1 MDKINDRGSGLFRC
15 LSIINGGKDMET
27 LGLLAGIGH
36 LPVDVA
42 QSAKKLGYK
51 VLAIAVVADTDPEL
65 PENADVFYTIN
76 VGKAGKILQTL
87 KRHDVKNVTMIG
99 KVTKEVLY
107 KNGAIIPDLTTIRL
121 LSSLPDRKDDTIMN
135 AIVKLIEDAGMH
147 VMDQTALIQPLL
159 PEPGVLTRRKPTEQ
173 EWKDMQ
179 FGFRVAKELGRMDI
193 GQTVVVKNQ
202 AVMALEAIEG
212 TDACI
217 LRGGFLGKGG
227 VIVAKT
233 AKPAQDNRFD
243 MPSVGTTTLTSMIHA
258 GATGIVI
265 EAGRT
270 LLVDR
275 KRTLAMAEEKGITI
289 VSMSESELV

>member
-1 MDKINDRGSGLFRC
+1 
-15 LSIINGGKDMET
+15 MET

-51 VLAIAVVADTDPEL
+51 VLAIAVVAGTDSEL
-65 PENADVFYTIN
+65 PENADVFYAIN

-87 KRHDVKNVTMIG
+87 KQHGVKNVTMIG

-135 AIVKLIEDAGMH
+135 AIVKLIEDAGMN
-147 VMDQTALIQPLL
+147 VMDQTVLIQPLL
-159 PEPGVLTRRKPTEQ
+159 PGPGVLTSRKPTEQ

-179 FGFRVAKELGRMDI
+179 FGFRMAKELGRLDI

-243 MPSVGTTTLTSMIHA
+243 MPSVGTDTLTSMIHA

-270 LLVDR
+270 LLIDR
-275 KRTLAMAEEKGITI
+275 KRTLAMAEEKDITI
-289 VSMSESELV
+289 VSMDGSESM

>member
-1 MDKINDRGSGLFRC
+1 
-15 LSIINGGKDMET
+15 MET

-42 QSAKKLGYK
+42 QSARKLGYK
-51 VLAIAVVADTDPEL
+51 IVAIAVVADTDPEL
-65 PENADVFYTIN
+65 PENVDVFYTIN
-76 VGKAGKILQTL
+76 VGKVGKILRTL
-87 KRHDVKNVTMIG
+87 KDHGVKEVTMIG

-107 KNGAIIPDLTTIRL
+107 KNGVMIPDLTTIKVL
-121 LSSLPDRKDDTIMN
+121 ASLPDRKDDTIMN
-135 AIVKLIEDAGMH
+135 AIVKLIENEGMH
-147 VMDQTALIQPLL
+147 VMDQTKLIQPLF
-159 PEPGVLTRRKPTEQ
+159 PEPGVLTKRKPTEQ

-179 FGFRVAKELGRMDI
+179 FGFRMAKELGRLDI

-258 GATGIVI
+258 GATGIAI

-275 KRTLAMAEEKGITI
+275 KRTLAMAEEKNITI
-289 VSMSESELV
+289 VSMGEEDLK

>member
-1 MDKINDRGSGLFRC
+1 
-15 LSIINGGKDMET
+15 MET

-42 QSAKKLGYK
+42 QSAKSLGYR
-51 VLAIAVVADTDPEL
+51 VVAIAVVADTDPEL

-76 VGKAGKILQTL
+76 VGKVGKIIRTL
-87 KRHDVKNVTMIG
+87 KQHDVKNVTMIG

-107 KNGAIIPDLTTIRL
+107 KNGVIVPDLTAIKVL
-121 LSSLPDRKDDTIMN
+121 ASLPDRKDDTIMN
-135 AIVKLIEDAGMH
+135 AIVKLIEDAGMR
-147 VMDQTALIQPLL
+147 VMDQTVLVRPLL
-159 PEPGVLTRRKPTEQ
+159 PAPGVLTKRKPTEQ

-179 FGFRVAKELGRMDI
+179 FGFRMAKELGRLDV

-243 MPSVGTTTLTSMIHA
+243 MPSVGTATLMSMVHA

-275 KRTLAMAEEKGITI
+275 KRTLAMADEKEITI
-289 VSMSESELV
+289 VSAAEDDLK

>member
-1 MDKINDRGSGLFRC
+1 
-15 LSIINGGKDMET
+15 MET

-51 VLAIAVVADTDPEL
+51 VVAIAVVPETDPEL

-76 VGKAGKILQTL
+76 VGKVGKILQTL
-87 KRHDVKNVTMIG
+87 KQNDVKNVTMIG

-107 KNGAIIPDLTTIRL
+107 KTGVVIPDLTTIRVL
-121 LSSLPDRKDDTIMN
+121 ASLPDRKDDTIMN
-135 AIVKLIEDAGMH
+135 AIVKLIEDAGMR
-147 VMDQTALIQPLL
+147 VMDQTVLVRPLL
-159 PEPGVLTRRKPTEQ
+159 PEPGVLTKRKPTEQ

-179 FGFRVAKELGRMDI
+179 FGFRMAKELGRLDI

-217 LRGGFLGKGG
+217 LRGGFLGKGS

-243 MPSVGTTTLTSMIHA
+243 IPSVGTTTLTSMIHA

-275 KRTLAMAEEKGITI
+275 KRTLAMADEKGITI
-289 VSMSESELV
+289 VSMSESELA

>member
-1 MDKINDRGSGLFRC
+1 MDGTY
-15 LSIINGGKDMET
+15 MET

-51 VLAIAVVADTDPEL
+51 IVAIAVVADTDPEL
-65 PENADVFYTIN
+65 PENVDVFYTIN
-76 VGKAGKILQTL
+76 VGKVGKILQTL
-87 KRHDVKNVTMIG
+87 KQHGVKNVTMIG

-107 KNGAIIPDLTTIRL
+107 KNGVVVPDLTTIRVL
-121 LSSLPDRKDDTIMN
+121 ASLPDRKDDTIMN
-135 AIVKLIEDAGMH
+135 AIVKLIEDTGMH
-147 VMDQTALIQPLL
+147 VMDQTVLIQPLL
-159 PEPGVLTRRKPTEQ
+159 PEPGVLTKRKPTEQ

-179 FGFRVAKELGRMDI
+179 FGFRMAKELGRLDI
-193 GQTVVVKNQ
+193 GQTVVVKNR

-233 AKPAQDNRFD
+233 AKPVQDNRFD
-243 MPSVGTTTLTSMIHA
+243 MPSVGTTTLTSMVHA

-275 KRTLAMAEEKGITI
+275 KRTLALAEEKGITI
-289 VSMSESELV
+289 VSLAESDLK

>member
-147 VMDQTALIQPLL
+147 VMDQTVLIQPLL
-159 PEPGVLTRRKPTEQ
+159 PGPGVLTRRKPTEQ

-275 KRTLAMAEEKGITI
+275 KRTLSMAEEKDITI
-289 VSMSESELV
+289 VSMDGSE

>member
-1 MDKINDRGSGLFRC
+1 MQ
-15 LSIINGGKDMET
+15 T

-51 VLAIAVVADTDPEL
+51 VAAIAVVPETDPEL
-65 PENADVFYTIN
+65 PENVDVFYDIN
-76 VGKAGKILQTL
+76 VGKLGKILKTL
-87 KRHDVKNVTMIG
+87 KQHDVKNVTMIG

-107 KNGAIIPDLTTIRL
+107 KNGAIIPDLTAIKL
-121 LSSLPDRKDDTIMN
+121 LASLPDRKDDTIMN
-135 AIVKLIEDAGMH
+135 ALVKLVEDAGMH
-147 VMDQTALIQPLL
+147 VMDQAELIKPLL
-159 PEPGVLTRRKPTEQ
+159 PEPGVLTKRKPTEQ
-173 EWKDMQ
+173 EWEDMR
-179 FGFRVAKELGRMDI
+179 FGFRMAKELGRLDI
-193 GQTVVVKNQ
+193 GQTVVVKNR

-233 AKPAQDNRFD
+233 AKPAQDKRFD

-275 KRTLAMAEEKGITI
+275 KRTLAMAEEKGITV
-289 VSMSESELV
+289 VSMSEAELA

>member
-1 MDKINDRGSGLFRC
+1 
-15 LSIINGGKDMET
+15 MET

-42 QSAKKLGYK
+42 QSAKKMGYK
-51 VLAIAVVADTDPEL
+51 VVAIAVVADTDPEL
-65 PENADVFYTIN
+65 PEIADVFYTIN
-76 VGKAGKILQTL
+76 VGKVGRILQTL
-87 KRHDVKNVTMIG
+87 KQHGVKNVTMIG

-107 KNGAIIPDLTTIRL
+107 KNGAIIPDLIAIRL
-121 LSSLPDRKDDTIMN
+121 LASLPDRKDDTVMN
-135 AIVKLIEDAGMH
+135 ALVKLIEDNGMH
-147 VMDQTALIQPLL
+147 VMDQTVLVQPLL
-159 PEPGVLTRRKPTEQ
+159 PGPGILTKRKPTER

-179 FGFRVAKELGRMDI
+179 FGFRMAKELGRLDI

-243 MPSVGTTTLTSMIHA
+243 MPSVGTTTLTSMAHA

-270 LLVDR
+270 LLVDH
-275 KRTLAMAEEKGITI
+275 KHTLAMAEEKGITI
-289 VSMSESELV
+289 VSMAESDLK

>member
-1 MDKINDRGSGLFRC
+1 
-15 LSIINGGKDMET
+15 MET

-42 QSAKKLGYK
+42 QSAKKLGYR
-51 VLAIAVVADTDPEL
+51 VVAIAVVPETDPEL
-65 PENADVFYTIN
+65 PENADIFYTIN
-76 VGKAGKILQTL
+76 VGKLGTILQTL
-87 KRHDVKNVTMIG
+87 EKNGVKNVTMIG

-107 KNGAIIPDLTTIRL
+107 KNGAIIPDLTTIKIL
-121 LSSLPDRKDDTIMN
+121 ASLPDRKDDTIMN
-135 AIVKLIEDAGMH
+135 ALVKLVEDRGMH
-147 VMDQTALIQPLL
+147 VMDQTELVRPLL
-159 PEPGVLTRRKPTEQ
+159 PEPGVLTKRKPTEQ

-179 FGFRVAKELGRMDI
+179 FGFRMAKELGRLDI

-233 AKPAQDNRFD
+233 AKPAQDERFD
-243 MPSVGTTTLTSMIHA
+243 VPSVGTATLTSMIHA
-258 GATGIVI
+258 GATGLVI

-275 KRTLAMAEEKGITI
+275 KRTLAMAEEHNITI
-289 VSMSESELV
+289 VSVSGSELAD

>member
-1 MDKINDRGSGLFRC
+1 
-15 LSIINGGKDMET
+15 MET

-51 VLAIAVVADTDPEL
+51 VVAIAVVADTDPEL

-76 VGKAGKILQTL
+76 VGKVGKILQTL
-87 KRHDVKNVTMIG
+87 KQHDVKNVTMIG

-107 KNGAIIPDLTTIRL
+107 KNGVMIPDLTTIRVL
-121 LSSLPDRKDDTIMN
+121 ASLPDRKDDTIMN
-135 AIVKLIEDAGMH
+135 AIVKLIEDKGMH
-147 VMDQTALIQPLL
+147 VMDQTVLIQPLL
-159 PEPGVLTRRKPTEQ
+159 PEPGVLTKRKPTEQ
-173 EWKDMQ
+173 EWEDMR
-179 FGFRVAKELGRMDI
+179 FGFRMAKELGRLDI
-193 GQTVVVKNQ
+193 GQTVVVKNR

>member
-1 MDKINDRGSGLFRC
+1 
-15 LSIINGGKDMET
+15 MET

-65 PENADVFYTIN
+65 PDNADVFYTIN

-107 KNGAIIPDLTTIRL
+107 KSGAIIPDLT
-121 LSSLPDRKDDTIMN
+121 
-135 AIVKLIEDAGMH
+135 LIEDAGMH
-147 VMDQTALIQPLL
+147 VMDQTVLIQPLL

-173 EWKDMQ
+173 EWRDMQ
-179 FGFRVAKELGRMDI
+179 FGFRMAKELGRLDI

-243 MPSVGTTTLTSMIHA
+243 IPSVGTTTLASMIHA

-275 KRTLAMAEEKGITI
+275 KRTLAMAEEKDITI
-289 VSMSESELV
+289 VSMDGS

>member
-1 MDKINDRGSGLFRC
+1 
-15 LSIINGGKDMET
+15 MET

-42 QSAKKLGYK
+42 KSAKKLGYN
-51 VLAIAVVADTDPEL
+51 VAAIAVVPETDPEL
-65 PENADVFYTIN
+65 PANADVFYDIN
-76 VGKAGKILQTL
+76 VGKLGKIIKTL
-87 KRHDVKNVTMIG
+87 KQHNVKNVTMIG

-107 KNGAIIPDLTTIRL
+107 KNGAIVPDLTAIRL
-121 LSSLPDRKDDTIMN
+121 LASLPDRKDDTIMN
-135 AIVKLIEDAGMH
+135 ALVKLVEGEGMH
-147 VMDQTALIQPLL
+147 VMDQSELIKPLL
-159 PEPGVLTRRKPTEQ
+159 PEPGVLTKRKPTEQ
-173 EWKDMQ
+173 EWEDMR
-179 FGFRVAKELGRMDI
+179 FGFRMAKELGRLDI
-193 GQTVVVKNQ
+193 GQNVVAKNR

-233 AKPAQDNRFD
+233 AKPAQDKRFD
-243 MPSVGTTTLTSMIHA
+243 IPSVGTDTLTSMIHA
-258 GATGIVI
+258 GASGIVI

-275 KRTLAMAEEKGITI
+275 ERTLAMADEKGITV
-289 VSMSESELV
+289 VSVSEAELG

>member
-1 MDKINDRGSGLFRC
+1 
-15 LSIINGGKDMET
+15 MET

-42 QSAKKLGYK
+42 QSAKKLGYR
-51 VLAIAVVADTDPEL
+51 VVAIAVVPETDPEL
-65 PENADVFYTIN
+65 PENADIFYTIN
-76 VGKAGKILQTL
+76 VGKLGTILQTL
-87 KRHDVKNVTMIG
+87 EKNGVKNVTMIG

-107 KNGAIIPDLTTIRL
+107 KNGAIIPDLTTIKIL
-121 LSSLPDRKDDTIMN
+121 ASLPDRKDDTIMN
-135 AIVKLIEDAGMH
+135 ALVKLVEDRGMH
-147 VMDQTALIQPLL
+147 VMDQTELVRPLL
-159 PEPGVLTRRKPTEQ
+159 PEPGVLTKRKPTEQ

-179 FGFRVAKELGRMDI
+179 FGFRMAKELGRLDI

-233 AKPAQDNRFD
+233 AKPAQDERFD
-243 MPSVGTTTLTSMIHA
+243 VPSVGTATLTSMIHA
-258 GATGIVI
+258 GATGLVI

-275 KRTLAMAEEKGITI
+275 KRTLAMAEENNITI
-289 VSMSESELV
+289 VSANESELAD

>member
-1 MDKINDRGSGLFRC
+1 
-15 LSIINGGKDMET
+15 MET

-42 QSAKKLGYK
+42 QSAKKLGYR
-51 VLAIAVVADTDPEL
+51 VVAIAVVADTDPEL

-76 VGKAGKILQTL
+76 VGKVGKILRTL
-87 KRHDVKNVTMIG
+87 KEHGVNNVTMIG

-107 KNGAIIPDLTTIRL
+107 KNGVMIPDLTTIKVL
-121 LSSLPDRKDDTIMN
+121 ASLPDRKDDTIMN

-147 VMDQTALIQPLL
+147 VMDQTVLIQPLL
-159 PEPGVLTRRKPTEQ
+159 PEPGVLTQRKPTEQ
-173 EWKDMQ
+173 EWEDMR
-179 FGFRVAKELGRMDI
+179 FGFRMAKELGRLDI
-193 GQTVVVKNQ
+193 GQTVVVKNR

-243 MPSVGTTTLTSMIHA
+243 MPSIGTTTLTSMIHA

-275 KRTLAMAEEKGITI
+275 KRTLDMAEEKGITI
-289 VSMSESELV
+289 VSMAESELK

>member
-1 MDKINDRGSGLFRC
+1 
-15 LSIINGGKDMET
+15 MET

-51 VLAIAVVADTDPEL
+51 VVAIAVVADTDPEL

-76 VGKAGKILQTL
+76 VGKVGKILQTL
-87 KRHDVKNVTMIG
+87 KQHGVKNVTMIG

-107 KNGAIIPDLTTIRL
+107 KNGVVVPDLTTIRVL
-121 LSSLPDRKDDTIMN
+121 ASLPDRKDDTIMS
-135 AIVKLIEDAGMH
+135 AIVKLIEDAGLH
-147 VMDQTALIQPLL
+147 VMDQTELIRPLL
-159 PEPGVLTRRKPTEQ
+159 PDPGVLTKRKPTEQ
-173 EWKDMQ
+173 EWGDMR
-179 FGFRVAKELGRMDI
+179 FGFRMAKELGRLDI
-193 GQTVVVKNQ
+193 GQTVVVKNR

-217 LRGGFLGKGG
+217 LRGGFLGRGG

-233 AKPAQDNRFD
+233 AKPAQDSRFD
-243 MPSVGTTTLTSMIHA
+243 MPSVGITTLTSMIHA

-275 KRTLAMAEEKGITI
+275 KRALAMAEEKNITI
-289 VSMSESELV
+289 VSMHESELV

>member
-1 MDKINDRGSGLFRC
+1 
-15 LSIINGGKDMET
+15 MET

-51 VLAIAVVADTDPEL
+51 VVAIAVVADTDPEL

-76 VGKAGKILQTL
+76 VGKVGKILQTL
-87 KRHDVKNVTMIG
+87 KQHEVKNVTMIG

-107 KNGAIIPDLTTIRL
+107 KNGVMIPDLTTIRVL
-121 LSSLPDRKDDTIMN
+121 ASLPDRKDDTIMN
-135 AIVKLIEDAGMH
+135 AIVKLIEDKGMH
-147 VMDQTALIQPLL
+147 VMDQTVLIQPLL
-159 PEPGVLTRRKPTEQ
+159 PEPGVLTKRKPTEQ
-173 EWKDMQ
+173 EWEDMR
-179 FGFRVAKELGRMDI
+179 FGFRMAKELGRLDI
-193 GQTVVVKNQ
+193 GQTVVVKNR

-217 LRGGFLGKGG
+217 LRGGFL
-227 VIVAKT
+227 
-233 AKPAQDNRFD
+233 KPAQDNRFD

>member
-1 MDKINDRGSGLFRC
+1 
-15 LSIINGGKDMET
+15 MET

-42 QSAKKLGYK
+42 QSAKKLGYR
-51 VLAIAVVADTDPEL
+51 VVAIAVVPETDPEL
-65 PENADVFYTIN
+65 PENADVFYDIN
-76 VGKAGKILQTL
+76 VGKIGKILQTL
-87 KRHDVKNVTMIG
+87 KKHGVKNVTMIG

-107 KNGAIIPDLTTIRL
+107 KNGAIIPDLTGIRL
-121 LSSLPDRKDDTIMN
+121 LASLPDRKDDTIMN
-135 AIVKLIEDAGMH
+135 ALVKLVEDTGMH
-147 VMDQTALIQPLL
+147 VMDQTELVRPLL
-159 PEPGVLTRRKPTEQ
+159 PEPGVLTKRKPTEQ

-179 FGFRVAKELGRMDI
+179 FGFRMAKELGRLDI
-193 GQTVVVKNQ
+193 GQTVVVKNR

-233 AKPAQDNRFD
+233 AKPAQDERFD
-243 MPSVGTTTLTSMIHA
+243 VPSVGTATLTSMIHA
-258 GATGIVI
+258 GATGLVL

-275 KRTLAMAEEKGITI
+275 KRTLAMAEENNITI
-289 VSMSESELV
+289 VSMSGSDLTD

>member
-1 MDKINDRGSGLFRC
+1 
-15 LSIINGGKDMET
+15 MET

-42 QSAKKLGYK
+42 QSAKKLGYR
-51 VLAIAVVADTDPEL
+51 VLAIAVVSDTDPEL

-87 KRHDVKNVTMIG
+87 KRHGVKNVTMIG

-107 KNGAIIPDLTTIRL
+107 KSGAIIPDLTTIRL

-147 VMDQTALIQPLL
+147 VMDQTVLIQPLL
-159 PEPGVLTRRKPTEQ
+159 PERGVLTSRKPTEQ
-173 EWKDMQ
+173 EWMDMQ
-179 FGFRVAKELGRMDI
+179 FGFRMAKELGRLDI

-258 GATGIVI
+258 GATGIAI
-265 EAGRT
+265 ETGRT

-275 KRTLAMAEEKGITI
+275 RRTLAMAEKNNITI
-289 VSMSESELV
+289 VSMDGSE

>member
-1 MDKINDRGSGLFRC
+1 
-15 LSIINGGKDMET
+15 MET

-51 VLAIAVVADTDPEL
+51 VVAIAVVPETDPEL

-76 VGKAGKILQTL
+76 VGKVGKILQTL
-87 KRHDVKNVTMIG
+87 KQNDVKNVTMIG

-107 KNGAIIPDLTTIRL
+107 KTGVVIPDLTTIRVL
-121 LSSLPDRKDDTIMN
+121 ASLPDRKDDTIMN

-147 VMDQTALIQPLL
+147 VMDQTVLVRPLL
-159 PEPGVLTRRKPTEQ
+159 PEPGVLTKRKPAEQ

-179 FGFRVAKELGRMDI
+179 FGFRMAKELGRLDI

-243 MPSVGTTTLTSMIHA
+243 IPSVGTTTLTSMIHA

-275 KRTLAMAEEKGITI
+275 KRTLAMADEKGITI

>member
-1 MDKINDRGSGLFRC
+1 
-15 LSIINGGKDMET
+15 MET

-42 QSAKKLGYK
+42 QSAKMLGYK
-51 VLAIAVVADTDPEL
+51 VVAIAVVADTDPEL
-65 PENADVFYTIN
+65 PENTDVFYTIN
-76 VGKAGKILQTL
+76 VGKVGKILQTL
-87 KRHDVKNVTMIG
+87 KQHGVKNVTMIG

-107 KNGAIIPDLTTIRL
+107 KKGVVVPDLTTIRVL
-121 LSSLPDRKDDTIMN
+121 ASLPDRKDDTIMN

-147 VMDQTALIQPLL
+147 VMDQTKLIQPLL
-159 PEPGVLTRRKPTEQ
+159 PEPGVLTKRKPTEQ

-179 FGFRVAKELGRMDI
+179 FGFWMAKELGRLDI

-243 MPSVGTTTLTSMIHA
+243 MPSVGTTTLTSMVHA

-289 VSMSESELV
+289 VSMNESELV

>member
-1 MDKINDRGSGLFRC
+1 
-15 LSIINGGKDMET
+15 MET

-42 QSAKKLGYK
+42 RSAKKLGYK
-51 VLAIAVVADTDPEL
+51 VVAIAVVADTDPEL

-76 VGKAGKILQTL
+76 VGKVGKILQTL
-87 KRHDVKNVTMIG
+87 KQHDVKNVTMIG

-107 KNGAIIPDLTTIRL
+107 KNGVMIPDLTTIRVL
-121 LSSLPDRKDDTIMN
+121 ASLPDRKDDTIMN
-135 AIVKLIEDAGMH
+135 AIVKLIEDKGMH
-147 VMDQTALIQPLL
+147 VMDQTVLIQPLL
-159 PEPGVLTRRKPTEQ
+159 PEPGVLTKRKPTEQ
-173 EWKDMQ
+173 EWEDMR
-179 FGFRVAKELGRMDI
+179 FGFRMAKELGRLDI
-193 GQTVVVKNQ
+193 GQTVVVKNR

-227 VIVAKT
+227 VVVAKT

>member
-1 MDKINDRGSGLFRC
+1 
-15 LSIINGGKDMET
+15 MET

-51 VLAIAVVADTDPEL
+51 VVAIAVVPETDPEM

-76 VGKAGKILQTL
+76 VGKVGKILRTL
-87 KRHDVKNVTMIG
+87 KQNDVKNVTMIG

-107 KNGAIIPDLTTIRL
+107 KTGVVIPDLTTIRVL
-121 LSSLPDRKDDTIMN
+121 ASLPDRKDDTIMN

-147 VMDQTALIQPLL
+147 VMDQTVLVRPLL
-159 PEPGVLTRRKPTEQ
+159 PEPGVLTKRKPAEQ

-179 FGFRVAKELGRMDI
+179 FGFRMAKELGRLDI

-275 KRTLAMAEEKGITI
+275 KRTLAMADEKGITI
-289 VSMSESELV
+289 VSAAEGELKNS

>member
-1 MDKINDRGSGLFRC
+1 
-15 LSIINGGKDMET
+15 MET

-42 QSAKKLGYK
+42 KSAKKLGYN
-51 VLAIAVVADTDPEL
+51 VAAIAVVPETDPEL
-65 PENADVFYTIN
+65 PENVDVFYDIN
-76 VGKAGKILQTL
+76 VGKLGKIIKTL
-87 KRHDVKNVTMIG
+87 KQHNVKNVTMIG

-107 KNGAIIPDLTTIRL
+107 KNGAIVPDLTAIRL
-121 LSSLPDRKDDTIMN
+121 LASLPDRKDDTIMN
-135 AIVKLIEDAGMH
+135 ALVKLVEGEGMH
-147 VMDQTALIQPLL
+147 VMDQSELIKPLL
-159 PEPGVLTRRKPTEQ
+159 PESGVLTKRKPTEQ
-173 EWKDMQ
+173 EWEDMR
-179 FGFRVAKELGRMDI
+179 FGFRMAKELGRLDI
-193 GQTVVVKNQ
+193 GQTVVVKNR

-233 AKPAQDNRFD
+233 AKPAQDKRFD
-243 MPSVGTTTLTSMIHA
+243 IPSVGTATLTSMIHA
-258 GATGIVI
+258 GASGIVI

-275 KRTLAMAEEKGITI
+275 ERTLAMADEKGITV
-289 VSMSESELV
+289 VSVSEAELG

>member
-1 MDKINDRGSGLFRC
+1 
-15 LSIINGGKDMET
+15 MET

-42 QSAKKLGYK
+42 QSAKNLGYK
-51 VLAIAVVADTDPEL
+51 VVAIAVVADTDPEL
-65 PENADVFYTIN
+65 AGIADIFYAINA
-76 VGKAGKILQTL
+76 GKVGKILQTL
-87 KRHDVKNVTMIG
+87 KQHGAKNVTMIG

-107 KNGAIIPDLTTIRL
+107 KNGAIIPDLITIRL
-121 LSSLPDRKDDTIMN
+121 LASLPDRKDDTLMN
-135 AIVKLIEDAGMH
+135 AIVKLIEDNGMH
-147 VMDQTALIQPLL
+147 VMDQTVLIQPFL
-159 PEPGVLTRRKPTEQ
+159 PESGVLTGRKPTEQ

-179 FGFRVAKELGRMDI
+179 FGFRMAKELGRLDI

-233 AKPAQDNRFD
+233 AKPAQDSRFD
-243 MPSVGTTTLTSMIHA
+243 IPSVGTTTLTSMIHA

-275 KRTLAMAEEKGITI
+275 KRTIAMAEEKNITI
-289 VSMSESELV
+289 VSMAESDLTSVF

>member
-1 MDKINDRGSGLFRC
+1 
-15 LSIINGGKDMET
+15 MET

-51 VLAIAVVADTDPEL
+51 VVAIAVVPETDPEL
-65 PENADVFYTIN
+65 PENVDVFYTIN
-76 VGKAGKILQTL
+76 VGKVGKILRTL
-87 KRHDVKNVTMIG
+87 KQNGVKNVTMIG

-107 KNGAIIPDLTTIRL
+107 KTGVVIPDLTTIRVL
-121 LSSLPDRKDDTIMN
+121 ASLPDRKDDTIMN

-147 VMDQTALIQPLL
+147 VMDQTVLVRPLL
-159 PEPGVLTRRKPTEQ
+159 PEPGVLTKRKPTEQ

-179 FGFRVAKELGRMDI
+179 FGFRMAKELGRLDI

-275 KRTLAMAEEKGITI
+275 KRTLAMADEKGITI
-289 VSMSESELV
+289 VSMNESELG

>member
-1 MDKINDRGSGLFRC
+1 
-15 LSIINGGKDMET
+15 MET

-51 VLAIAVVADTDPEL
+51 VVAIAVVADTDPEL
-65 PENADVFYTIN
+65 PENVDVFYTIN
-76 VGKAGKILQTL
+76 VGKVGKILEML

-107 KNGAIIPDLTTIRL
+107 KNGVVVPDLTTIRVL
-121 LSSLPDRKDDTIMN
+121 ASLPDRKDDTIMN

-147 VMDQTALIQPLL
+147 VMDQTELIRPLL
-159 PEPGVLTRRKPTEQ
+159 PEPGVLTKRKPTEQ
-173 EWKDMQ
+173 EWQDMQ
-179 FGFRVAKELGRMDI
+179 FGFRMAKELGRLDV
-193 GQTVVVKNQ
+193 GQTVVVKNR

-233 AKPAQDNRFD
+233 AKPSQDKRFD

-275 KRTLAMAEEKGITI
+275 KRTLAMAEEKDITI
-289 VSMSESELV
+289 VAMDESELL